1 MNIKYKTA
9 AEYDDIHTQ
18 DCEIALV
25 MLLRAFGS
33 LAPTLRLVGGLVPRY
48 LTPVRPPEVPE
59 HAGTTDVD
67 IVLRVAV
74 LAEKGQYNK
83 LSEQLKAN
91 GFSRVVNAEGNASSW
106 RWERE
111 VNKRMVVVEF
121 LQHTDDPAKN
131 ARAETVIDEGVSAMQ
146 ILHAGVVHEM
156 YLERY
161 VVVELPDGNGKTK
174 VAIRYA
180 DAVAF
185 ILLKALAFD
194 DRKTNKDAADLIHVM
209 RYADSTDKLAARYAD
224 RLKEGK
230 HQEALEQGLRALERK
245 FCDEQGIEGFEKEGP
260 AQFCAFHEIGEQGSE
275 DRILEQRN
283 VSALVTEFVTIVRAR
298 MNLRPDE

>member
-1 MNIKYKTA
+1 MNIKHKTA

-48 LTPVRPPEVPE
+48 LTPARPPEVPE

-83 LSEQLKAN
+83 LSDQLKAN
-91 GFSRVVNAEGNASSW
+91 GFSRVVNDEGKPSSW

-121 LQHTDDPAKN
+121 LQHTDDPSKSSKA
-131 ARAETVIDEGVSAMQ
+131 VSVVDEGVSAMQ
-146 ILHAGVVHEM
+146 IQHAGMVHDWFGSREII
-156 YLERY
+156 
-161 VVVELPDGNGKTK
+161 VELPDGNGKAKET
-174 VAIRYA
+174 IYFA
-180 DAVAF
+180 DAVSF
-185 ILLKALAFD
+185 IVLKAVAFEV
-194 DRKTNKDAADLIHVM
+194 RRTNKDAADLIHVM
-209 RYADSTDKLAARYAD
+209 RHAEDPDALAAEYAR
-224 RLKEGK
+224 RLSAGV
-230 HQEALEQGLRALERK
+230 HADALEHGLRALHNK
-245 FCDEQGIEGFEKEGP
+245 FCDEQGLEGFEKEGP
-260 AQFCAFHEIGEQGSE
+260 SQFCSFHQIGEIGSE
-275 DRILEQRN
+275 ARILEQRN
-283 VSALVTEFVTIVRAR
+283 VSGLVTQFIAHVRAHAQR
-298 MNLRPDE
+298 

>member
-121 LQHTDDPAKN
+121 LQHTDDPSKSSK
-131 ARAETVIDEGVSAMQ
+131 AESVVGEGVSAMQ
-146 ILHAGVVHEM
+146 IQHAGMVHDWYGSREII
-156 YLERY
+156 
-161 VVVELPDGNGKTK
+161 VELPDGNGKAKET
-174 VAIRYA
+174 IYFA
-180 DAVAF
+180 DAVSF
-185 ILLKALAFD
+185 IVLKAVAFEV
-194 DRKTNKDAADLIHVM
+194 RRTNKDAADLIHVM
-209 RYADSTDKLAARYAD
+209 RHADDPDVLAAEYGR
-224 RLKEGK
+224 RLGAGA
-230 HQEALEQGLRALERK
+230 HAEALEHGLRALHNK
-245 FCDEQGIEGFEKEGP
+245 FCDEQGLQGFEKEGP
-260 AQFCAFHEIGEQGSE
+260 SQFCSFHQIGEIGSE
-275 DRILEQRN
+275 ARILEQRN
-283 VSALVTEFVTIVRAR
+283 VSGLVTQFIEHVRAHAQR
-298 MNLRPDE
+298 

>member
-48 LTPVRPPEVPE
+48 LTPARPPEVPE

-67 IVLRVAV
+67 IVLRVAM

-91 GFSRVVNAEGNASSW
+91 GFSRVVNAEGKPSSW

-121 LQHTDDPAKN
+121 LQHTDDPIKSSK
-131 ARAETVIDEGVSAMQ
+131 AESVVDEGVSAMQ
-146 ILHAGVVHEM
+146 ILHAGMVHDWYESR
-156 YLERY
+156 EII
-161 VVVELPDGNGKTK
+161 VELPDGNGKTK
-174 VAIRYA
+174 EKIHFA
-180 DAVAF
+180 DAVSF
-185 ILLKALAFD
+185 IVLKAVAFEV
-194 DRKTNKDAADLIHVM
+194 RRTNKDAADLIHVM
-209 RYADSTDKLAARYAD
+209 RHAHDSDALAAEYGR
-224 RLKEGK
+224 RLSAGV
-230 HQEALEQGLRALERK
+230 HTEALEHGLRALQNK
-245 FCDEQGIEGFEKEGP
+245 FCDEPDLEGFEKEGP
-260 AQFCAFHEIGEQGSE
+260 SQFCNFHQVGDIGS
-275 DRILEQRN
+275 DTRILEQRN
-283 VSALVTEFVTIVRAR
+283 VSGLVSLFIENVRAHAQR
-298 MNLRPDE
+298 